1 MTTLINSIDKTICF
15 NDETI
20 RVVGTYDKP
29 LFVAS
34 DICKVLGISNV
45 TDTLKSL
52 PDKWRQLC
60 DLDNSETTSSEKKAR
75 KTQTMNCITESG
87 VYRIIMRSNKPI
99 AQKFQEVVCEEILPS
114 IRKTGEFKLQ
124 KMLEEKEQEKQ
135 ILENENRRIKLEKE
149 EIHCLNVK
157 SNEKL
162 LVIEEYNKKNICNIL
177 IESYDN
183 KNIVYV
189 GYIGKI
195 NGVDSYK
202 FGSTKKISK
211 RVQNHLKTYE
221 KFELLFC
228 IECEK
233 HVDLEQ
239 CLKESKEIKKIRFSY
254 PFFVENKKE
263 KTNVTELL
271 RFDDEFQL
279 DDLKKLLIKL
289 KNDVEM
295 SCELRLEI
303 EKTEQRRLDA
313 EIIQYQEQTKQKQME
328 LEEQT
333 KQKQMELEEQT
344 KQKQI
349 ELEILR
355 LKLKHP
361 NEVKTIDQT
370 NMNEEINKIE
380 EMYMTQMESEREII
394 RNIQELNDKIIEEKI
409 ENRIIDSFDIN
420 IFSNIYYPINV
431 TYKDRNTYLY
441 IAEINDKIYINVN
454 SISEKSYPL
463 DKWKRGAEIKR
474 KILEYNFKLE
484 NEKILSIYSHKN
496 KGTWILFDCF
506 CRDYFNWYGSVYNK
520 VNNNTDYLSFGTFLE
535 SELKNIIKE
544 YDLSTDKYFLRIK
557 RDTCMFK
564 VRANRDNN
572 FIIITDLFDCNN
584 RDIRSFNKSS
594 ERKKYFCENPETHY
608 LSDNKITDEFGMKVT
623 IVHPKLA
630 IVITNWIYKNNDCD
644 EKDQILN
651 FIKYFV
657 DKV

>member
-1 MTTLINSIDKTICF
+1 MDLIKQI
-15 NDETI
+15 DETFKFENKEI
-20 RVVGTYDKP
+20 RVIGSYNEP
-29 LFVAS
+29 LFVAK
-34 DICKVLGISNV
+34 DICDILELSNI
-45 TDTLKSL
+45 TNALRNIPEKWMTLQNVKSSY
-52 PDKWRQLC
+52 
-60 DLDNSETTSSEKKAR
+60 NSQNMIMLYEPA
-75 KTQTMNCITESG
+75 
-87 VYRIIMRSNKPI
+87 VYKLIMRSNKPI

-114 IRKTGEFKLQ
+114 IRKTGEFKLK

-195 NGVDSYK
+195 NDVDSYK

-313 EIIQYQEQTKQKQME
+313 KIIQYQ
-328 LEEQT
+328 EQT

-420 IFSNIYYPINV
+420 IFSNIYHPINV

-474 KILEYNFKLE
+474 KIIEYNFKLE

>member
-1 MTTLINSIDKTICF
+1 MDLIKQI
-15 NDETI
+15 DETFKFENKEI
-20 RVVGTYDKP
+20 RVIGSYNEP
-29 LFVAS
+29 LFVAK
-34 DICKVLGISNV
+34 DICDILELSNI
-45 TDTLKSL
+45 TNALRNIPEKWMTLQNVKSSY
-52 PDKWRQLC
+52 
-60 DLDNSETTSSEKKAR
+60 NSQNMIMLYEPA
-75 KTQTMNCITESG
+75 
-87 VYRIIMRSNKPI
+87 VYKLIMRSNKPI

-114 IRKTGEFKLQ
+114 IRKTGEFKLK

-195 NGVDSYK
+195 NDVDSYK

-313 EIIQYQEQTKQKQME
+313 KIIQYQ
-328 LEEQT
+328 EQT

-420 IFSNIYYPINV
+420 IFSNIYHPINV

-474 KILEYNFKLE
+474 KIIEYNFKLE

-651 FIKYFV
+651 FIKYYV